1 MEAAEALDK
10 QRISLD
16 TFRTLQVAERAALPG
31 RLEALGEEVAFV
43 KKRERDAQEIYRLR
57 REELASVQKAF
68 VNGGGH

>member
-10 QRISLD
+10 ERISLD

-43 KKRERDAQEIYRLR
+43 KKRERDAQEVYRLR
-57 REELASVQKAF
+57 REELESVRKAF
-68 VNGGGH
+68 VNGGH